1 MNLKNEYTKMKELLK
16 GYQENEV
23 VFNINSLT
31 NTINSINDIELDT
44 AVKDEVYS
52 QVTIYIED
60 YCYEDINRAVISLM
74 FFYNNKT
81 SGVHTE
87 LGHISLKCRYCDEEH
102 KNIIIDS
109 YNIINY

>member
-1 MNLKNEYTKMKELLK
+1 MNLKNEYTAMKELLI
-16 GYQENEV
+16 GYHKNEV

-31 NTINSINDIELDT
+31 NTINSINDIELNT
-44 AVKDEVYS
+44 AVKGEVYS

-60 YCYEDINRAVISLM
+60 YCYEDVNRAVISLM

-87 LGHISLKCRYCDEEH
+87 LGNITMTCRYCDEEH

-109 YNIINY
+109 YSVINY